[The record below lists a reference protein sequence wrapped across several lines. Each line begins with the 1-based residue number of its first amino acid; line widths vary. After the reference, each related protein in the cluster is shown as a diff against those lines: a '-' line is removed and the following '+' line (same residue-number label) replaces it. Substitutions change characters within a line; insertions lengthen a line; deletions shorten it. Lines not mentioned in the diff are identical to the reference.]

1 MADEIGI
8 NGLAGSLG
16 FPNDGVLQKNIYY
29 KVPDGFACMQAKGDT
44 IFNLILLAVD
54 ASETALE
61 AAKVAGELARAAETR
76 ELQILV
82 AREPVP
88 TYIGESNLQS
98 APGTQPD
105 KSQEILERV
114 EEAIGKVPAVIYSE
128 LVEGQIT
135 DTVLN
140 LAKTRRS
147 DLIVMGAQGLG
158 RLTGALLGINGQRIV
173 SEAPCP
179 VLVVR

>member
-1 MADEIGI
+1 M
-8 NGLAGSLG
+8 SV
-16 FPNDGVLQKNIYY
+16 GVRTSEKLISSTIR
-29 KVPDGFACMQAKGDT
+29 KGDT

-61 AAKVAGELARAAETR
+61 AAKVAGELARTVQTR

-98 APGTQPD
+98 AAGAQPD
-105 KSQEILERV
+105 RSQEILERA

-135 DTVLN
+135 ETVLN
-140 LAKTRRS
+140 MAKTRRS
-147 DLIVMGAQGLG
+147 DLIIMGAQGLG

-179 VLVVR
+179 VMVVR